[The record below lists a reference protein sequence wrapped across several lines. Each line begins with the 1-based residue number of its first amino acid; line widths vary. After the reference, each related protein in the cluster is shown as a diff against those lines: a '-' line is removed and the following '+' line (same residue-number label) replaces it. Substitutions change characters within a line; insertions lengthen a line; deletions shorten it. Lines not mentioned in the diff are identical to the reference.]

1 MKILQALYWGIA
13 LVGVAVIAWGVVLV
27 LSRLLRAELGR
38 LKGRKICRE
47 REALRHQL
55 GSYLLLGLEFMIAAD
70 IVGTVVHPT
79 FNEVA
84 VLAAIVVIRTIIS
97 YFLDR
102 EMADSYFC
110 GDEGEAGGSSSPPP
124 DLKGGLFGA

>member
-1 MKILQALYWGIA
+1 MKILQAIYWGIA
-13 LVGVAVIAWGVVLV
+13 LVGVTVIVWGVVLV

-38 LKGRKICRE
+38 LKGRRICRE

-79 FNEVA
+79 FKDVA

-102 EMADSYFC
+102 EMADSFFC
-110 GDEGEAGGSSSPPP
+110 RDEAGGPGGAEPSPRS
-124 DLKGGLFGA
+124 

>member
-13 LVGVAVIAWGVVLV
+13 LVGVAVIAWGVILV

-47 REALRHQL
+47 REVLRHQL

-70 IVGTVVHPT
+70 VIGTVVHPT
-79 FNEVA
+79 FKEVA

-97 YFLDR
+97 HFLDR

-110 GDEGEAGGSSSPPP
+110 REDAVGLGGVDHSPQT
-124 DLKGGLFGA
+124 

>member
-1 MKILQALYWGIA
+1 MITLLHYLYVGIGMI
-13 LVGVAVIAWGVVLV
+13 GVVVITWGVILV
-27 LSRLLRAELGR
+27 AFRLLRAEFGR

-70 IVGTVVHPT
+70 IIGTITHPT
-79 FNEVA
+79 IKDIA
-84 VLAAIVVIRTIIS
+84 VLAGVIVMRTIIS

-110 GDEGEAGGSSSPPP
+110 KDGAGPQNPV
-124 DLKGGLFGA
+124 

>member
-47 REALRHQL
+47 REVLRHQL

-70 IVGTVVHPT
+70 IVGTIVHPT
-79 FNEVA
+79 FKEVA

-110 GDEGEAGGSSSPPP
+110 REDAVGPGGVDHSPQT
-124 DLKGGLFGA
+124 